1 MLLVDVNKRISKLQR
16 IYECWPNTRTEA
28 ILSTKLAQ
36 KNKKKEIE
44 ALRDLIAENALDKKA
59 ENVLSL
65 DLRKLPDA
73 VCDFF
78 VICDAAT
85 SIQVKAIADNIV
97 DKIKEQTGEAP
108 HHKEGFNTLEWVVLD
123 YIDIVVHIFKTENRK
138 YYQLEELW
146 LDAEEKEF
154 K

>member
-1 MLLVDVNKRISKLQR
+1 M
-16 IYECWPNTRTEA
+16 
-28 ILSTKLAQ
+28 STKLAQ

-44 ALRDLIAENALDKKA
+44 ELRDLIAANALDKKA
-59 ENVLSL
+59 ENVISL

-78 VICDAAT
+78 VVCDAT
-85 SIQVKAIADNIV
+85 TNIQVKAIADNIV
-97 DKIKEQTGEAP
+97 DKIREQTGDYP
-108 HHKEGFNTLEWVVLD
+108 HHKEGFKTLEWVVLD
-123 YIDIVVHIFKTENRK
+123 YIDIVVHVFRTENRK

-154 K
+154 E